1 MEAMSTKAMDT
12 RRQMGGVNA
21 GKESSLAVNK
31 QVKQL
36 ENRLEKVRNVSQIWI
51 ALLRTMRGM
60 LLANAQSRL
69 GAFLHCWLP
78 VVDESCAP
86 L

>member
-1 MEAMSTKAMDT
+1 MEAMSSKAMDT

-36 ENRLEKVRNVSQIWI
+36 ENRLEKVGGKSLTETCGNPSVTGSGFSR
-51 ALLRTMRGM
+51 RTHKPFGKVET
-60 LLANAQSRL
+60 LS
-69 GAFLHCWLP
+69 
-78 VVDESCAP
+78 
-86 L
+86 